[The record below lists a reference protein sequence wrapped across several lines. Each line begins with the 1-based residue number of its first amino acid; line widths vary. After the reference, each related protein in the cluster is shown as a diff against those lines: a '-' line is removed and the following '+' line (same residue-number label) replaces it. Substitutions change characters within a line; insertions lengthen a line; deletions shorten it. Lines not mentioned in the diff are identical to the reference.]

1 MVVTEGQKDWWA
13 KRAHSL
19 GVAGI
24 ANGYFNSGF
33 LLINTNQWTN
43 EQVSARAIAMLSDPE
58 IVKKITHPDQDV
70 LNMLLADKL
79 IYADIKYNTQFS
91 LNYQLKESFINPVT
105 NDTIFIH
112 YIGPTKPWHDW
123 AWDYPVSQAFMEAK
137 NASPW
142 KNTALLKPNNSN
154 QLRYSAKHMLKK
166 HRYLKGFS
174 NYLFY
179 FIEKIKH

>member
-1 MVVTEGQKDWWA
+1 
-13 KRAHSL
+13 
-19 GVAGI
+19 
-24 ANGYFNSGF
+24 
-33 LLINTNQWTN
+33 
-43 EQVSARAIAMLSDPE
+43 
-58 IVKKITHPDQDV
+58 
-70 LNMLLADKL
+70 
-79 IYADIKYNTQFS
+79 
-91 LNYQLKESFINPVT
+91 
-105 NDTIFIH
+105 
-112 YIGPTKPWHDW
+112 